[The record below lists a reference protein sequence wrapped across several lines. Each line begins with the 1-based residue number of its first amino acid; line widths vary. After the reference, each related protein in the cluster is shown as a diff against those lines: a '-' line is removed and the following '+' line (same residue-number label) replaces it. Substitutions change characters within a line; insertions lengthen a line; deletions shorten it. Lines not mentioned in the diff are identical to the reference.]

1 MNLCSELLQQVQK
14 EFSPKNKQI
23 FFRLF
28 ASWQD
33 EKAQKYKW
41 VFFFFVRWIFINT
54 AFLVNELAIFSYL
67 IPKDYVTHQ
76 SHFCVYETKDNVW
89 IHPL

>member
-1 MNLCSELLQQVQK
+1 MSV
-14 EFSPKNKQI
+14 
-23 FFRLF
+23 
-28 ASWQD
+28 
-33 EKAQKYKW
+33 
-41 VFFFFVRWIFINT
+41 FFVRWIFINA

-67 IPKDYVTHQ
+67 LSKDYVTHQ